1 MSGSLFTLAMARL
14 VLKMLGGELIP
25 YTKFDGLIANRLM
38 DEGIITIVPRGSKRS
53 FRMIDPE
60 GCRIYISQNYT
71 SGMELEDWIEMKN
84 CPDEVLRSEQVAK
97 AGDSK
102 LRYTRTFK
110 GFLLNCYT
118 PIEATFHG
126 EPCVLSPLQGTSI
139 FMQDYEYFRIPEDVV
154 VVGIENGENFQH
166 IRAQKYLF
174 EGMKVLFVSRYP
186 QSKDLCNWLK
196 IIPNRY
202 IHFGDIDLA
211 GISIFLNEFYVKLGN
226 RAEFFIPADV
236 KKRLK
241 DGNRQLYDNQYLR
254 YRAMLVSDER
264 LRPLVAMIHKYG
276 KAYEQEGYIS
286 NHTIF
291 RHANFIG
298 CLSADKIKMPVRK
311 YFCFNIPVYRNMAE
325 EPSCRSPYH
334 EEYIQTSVSGNSEGL
349 CRSTY
354 SFLSERR

>member
-1 MSGSLFTLAMARL
+1 MSGSLFTLAMARQL
-14 VLKMLGGELIP
+14 LKMLDGNLIP
-25 YTKFDGLIANRLM
+25 YSKFDGLIANTLM
-38 DEGIITIVPRGSKRS
+38 DEGIITIVPRGSMRS

-60 GCRIYISQNYT
+60 GCRIYLAQNYT
-71 SGMELEDWIEMKN
+71 SGMELEDWIEMKS
-84 CPDEVLRSEQVAK
+84 CPDEVSRSAQVAK

-118 PIEATFHG
+118 PIEATLHG
-126 EPCVLSPLQGTSI
+126 ELCVLSPLPGTSI
-139 FMQDYEYFRIPEDVV
+139 FMQDYENFHIPEDVV

-166 IRAQKYLF
+166 IRAQEYLF
-174 EGMKVLFVSRYP
+174 KGMKALFVSRYP
-186 QSKDLCNWLK
+186 QSKDLCDWLK
-196 IIPNRY
+196 MVPNRY

-226 RAEFFIPADV
+226 RAEFFIPTDV

-276 KAYEQEGYIS
+276 KAYEQEGYI
-286 NHTIF
+286 
-291 RHANFIG
+291 
-298 CLSADKIKMPVRK
+298 K
-311 YFCFNIPVYRNMAE
+311 Y
-325 EPSCRSPYH
+325 
-334 EEYIQTSVSGNSEGL
+334 
-349 CRSTY
+349 
-354 SFLSERR
+354 